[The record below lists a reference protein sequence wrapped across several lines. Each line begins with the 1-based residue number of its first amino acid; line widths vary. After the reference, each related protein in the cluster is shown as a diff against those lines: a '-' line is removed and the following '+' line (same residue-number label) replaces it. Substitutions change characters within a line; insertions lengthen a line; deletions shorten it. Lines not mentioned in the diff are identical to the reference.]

1 MYYIIIIFFYM
12 ICFKYIYIYI
22 YIYISH
28 KSFSLFLLQ
37 DCESAEAELG
47 IAQTTMGIYVI
58 RAEGAGPG
66 DEPTDVGVVLEGVEV
81 LPNLKNVT
89 FGCVML
95 FGLIYALNL
104 NYPKGL

>member
-1 MYYIIIIFFYM
+1 MQRL
-12 ICFKYIYIYI
+12 
-22 YIYISH
+22 SWGLH
-28 KSFSLFLLQ
+28 RQPWAS
-37 DCESAEAELG
+37 
-47 IAQTTMGIYVI
+47 VI

-89 FGCVML
+89 LGCVML

-104 NYPKGL
+104 NFPKDLKCTFEVFQKVLMELLDTTKLSQSPSIEN